1 MSHHPI
7 HGGLEMDAFV
17 EQIEGQKVFIRLEN
31 GETKEVFKPDLPRG
45 IKVDEMLLYE
55 NGKFI
60 RDPDAL
66 SKKEAMSKQLDEL
79 TKKVFTGVTTYTDKH
94 PKK

>member
-1 MSHHPI
+1 
-7 HGGLEMDAFV
+7 MDAFV

-31 GETKEVFKPDLPRG
+31 GETKEVFKSELPRG
-45 IKVDEMLLYE
+45 IKVDDLLRFE
-55 NGKFI
+55 NGKYT
-60 RDPDAL
+60 RDPDAT
-66 SKKEAMSKQLDEL
+66 SKKEAMAKQLDEL